1 MNSPAGV
8 HAADADSATALE
20 RTLFALTLLLVG
32 MAAFTGGGSQDREA
46 GDAAT
51 QLLAWVVDG
60 TRPTTRTVLGGIIAV
75 GGVIALRYTQLPA
88 G

>member
-8 HAADADSATALE
+8 HAADADSSTALE

-51 QLLAWVVDG
+51 QLLARDG
-60 TRPTTRTVLGGIIAV
+60 RHWHTPLGEEEPAAGEAV
-75 GGVIALRYTQLPA
+75 AA
-88 G
+88 K